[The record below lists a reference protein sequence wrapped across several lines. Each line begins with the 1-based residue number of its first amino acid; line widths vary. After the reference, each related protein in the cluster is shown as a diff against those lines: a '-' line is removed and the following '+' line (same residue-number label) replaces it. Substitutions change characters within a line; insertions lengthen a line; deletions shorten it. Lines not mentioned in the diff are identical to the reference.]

1 VLRREA
7 TGGAALIKDESVQS
21 WLDSLASSSATPGG
35 GSATAI
41 MGAMAAALVS
51 MVCRLTIE
59 NSTSAALR
67 DEMNGVLQRA
77 EAARAQLTWLIEE
90 DVKAFD
96 AVMAAYALPRA
107 TAEQQAARSPAIQ
120 AALHQATLAPLACAR
135 ASAEVLALA
144 AIIVERGHLNAVGES
159 GAAAQAA
166 HAALRAAALN
176 VSINLG
182 SIKEQ
187 AFVDGQLAELE
198 QIVRQYGSL
207 DAHINELLA
216 KRLN

>member
-1 VLRREA
+1 MI
-7 TGGAALIKDESVQS
+7 TDESLQS
-21 WLDSLASSSATPGG
+21 WLDSLASSAATPGG
-35 GSATAI
+35 GSATAL
-41 MGAMAAALVS
+41 MGAMAAALVG

-59 NSTSAALR
+59 KNESVALQ
-67 DEMNGVLQRA
+67 DEMRGVLERA
-77 EAARAQLTWLIEE
+77 DAARAQLTSLIEE

-96 AVMAAYALPRA
+96 AVMAAYALPRT

-135 ASAEVLALA
+135 ASAQVLELA
-144 AIIVERGHLNAVGES
+144 AILVERGHLNAVGES
-159 GAAAQAA
+159 GVAAQAA
-166 HAALRAAALN
+166 QAALRASALN

-187 AFVDGQLAELE
+187 AFVEIRLAELE

-207 DAHINELLA
+207 DARINELLA
-216 KRLN
+216 QRLA